1 MSRHGMPLKEER
13 AFRKRQLDGLKRT
26 ALECARL
33 PDNPRTDPIVDG
45 AAFIL
50 DRPDDIAAVWGQSP
64 CVLWAKGEALMIAGG
79 QGLGKTTLAGQ
90 VCRARML
97 GGEVLGLPVE
107 RSDTPILYLGMDRP
121 SQIAR
126 SMGRQFTEADRKPL
140 SEKLIVRTGPPA
152 ADLATNPTLL
162 AEIAQRYGAGTVFV
176 DSLKDAAVGLS
187 SDEVG
192 AGYNR
197 ARQHLL
203 AQGVELCELHHD
215 RKAGAGG
222 GASSTVSDIYG
233 STWLTAGCGS
243 VILLTGDP
251 GDPIIG
257 FRHVKQPV
265 EEIGPFRLLH
275 DQAAGQLTVDFDID
289 LIELA
294 KAAGPDG
301 LTAHAAAAAIFEKK
315 NPTRADAEKARRRL
329 EQKVEAGLLRRVEG
343 GKGRGNAAAW
353 FAS

>member
-1 MSRHGMPLKEER
+1 
-13 AFRKRQLDGLKRT
+13 
-26 ALECARL
+26 
-33 PDNPRTDPIVDG
+33 V
-45 AAFIL
+45 
-50 DRPDDIAAVWGQSP
+50 
-64 CVLWAKGEALMIAGG
+64 
-79 QGLGKTTLAGQ
+79 
-90 VCRARML
+90 
-97 GGEVLGLPVE
+97 
-107 RSDTPILYLGMDRP
+107 
-121 SQIAR
+121 
-126 SMGRQFTEADRKPL
+126 L
-140 SEKLIVRTGPPA
+140 SERLIVRTGPPA

-162 AEIAQRYGAGTVFV
+162 AEMARQYGAGTVFV

-203 AQGVELCELHHD
+203 AQSVELCELHHD

-243 VILLTGDP
+243 VILLTGEP

-257 FRHVKQPV
+257 FRHLKQPV

-275 DQAAGQLTVDFDID
+275 DQPAGQLTIDFDID
-289 LIELA
+289 LVELA
-294 KAAGPDG
+294 RAAGPDG
-301 LTAHAAAAAIFEKK
+301 LTARDAAAAIFEKK

-329 EQKVEAGLLRRVEG
+329 DKLADAGVLIRQDG
-343 GKGRGNAAAW
+343 QKGRSKGSAAAW
-353 FAS
+353 FAP